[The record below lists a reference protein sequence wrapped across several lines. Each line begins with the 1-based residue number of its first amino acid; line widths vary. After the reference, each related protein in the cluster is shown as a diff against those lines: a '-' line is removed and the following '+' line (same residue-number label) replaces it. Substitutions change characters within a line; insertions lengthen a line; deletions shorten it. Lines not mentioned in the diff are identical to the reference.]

1 MRPLNRPMF
10 RYGGPIKEGIMS
22 GIREPHAGGGRIGFK
37 DGPKKKS
44 YNWFE
49 TPVGSI
55 FDPKQIALGGKKMI
69 AGAYDLGGVPLNALS
84 RMALG
89 YNPGFSGAKFM
100 GIKPDKPDTSYW
112 MGMPT
117 STKKGWTISSMKEGP
132 TAAEIE
138 LAKLKKQIADQKK
151 GTVPENLVPDGRTDD
166 EIRAEKIQKYRDI
179 MDIKGMNS
187 EAASKSLI
195 EASRLINESQDFKGD
210 IRSGSLINKII
221 QGASKAYDKPADMRR
236 AIDTLILKGEIE
248 GDIAAGKPSPYLKAA
263 KDMVATGA
271 SKNITEAM
279 KTLTKSGNSM
289 STTLGAIVSKGGRLD
304 EENVGIAYREETGN
318 IPKGMIKKT
327 EVSKWIEDNPGKNEL
342 DYVKDYLT
350 KTELAPGDYI
360 IGKRVVTVDENNKVS
375 YFY

>member
-10 RYGGPIKEGIMS
+10 RYGGPIKEGVMS

-117 STKKGWTISSMKEGP
+117 STKKGWTIPSMKEGP

-236 AIDTLILKGEIE
+236 AIDTLIVKGEIE
-248 GDIAAGKPSPYLKAA
+248 KDLNKDKNAILDTYRMKQIENLDRAAAQDSLQGDIRTYVTKQGALPSGNMLANFA
-263 KDMVATGA
+263 RGRGW
-271 SKNITEAM
+271 NITGVED
-279 KTLTKSGNSM
+279 T
-289 STTLGAIVSKGGRLD
+289 
-304 EENVGIAYREETGN
+304 
-318 IPKGMIKKT
+318 T
-327 EVSKWIEDNPGKNEL
+327 EVKKWMNNNDGKNEI
-342 DYVKDYLT
+342 DYLT
-350 KTELAPGDYI
+350 WVMSEGEIGPGVYVI
-360 IGKRVVTVDENNKVS
+360 NNRILEVDEQKKITPK
-375 YFY
+375 F

>member
-117 STKKGWTISSMKEGP
+117 STKKGWTIPSMKEGP

-210 IRSGSLINKII
+210 IRSGKLINRII

-236 AIDTLILKGEIE
+236 AIDTLIVKSEIE
-248 GDIAAGKPSPYLKAA
+248 KDLNKEKNKLDNEYKRSMIAKNEAVLAQDSLAGDLRAYATENQALPSGNTLAAF
-263 KDMVATGA
+263 ATGRGYDIKGVEDTTEV
-271 SKNITEAM
+271 KNWMTKNGGNEVAYLQDIIT
-279 KTLTKSGNSM
+279 
-289 STTLGAIVSKGGRLD
+289 
-304 EENVGIAYREETGN
+304 
-318 IPKGMIKKT
+318 KT
-327 EVSKWIEDNPGKNEL
+327 EV
-342 DYVKDYLT
+342 
-350 KTELAPGDYI
+350 APGLYVI
-360 IGKRVVTVDENNKVS
+360 NNKILAVDESKKITPVI
-375 YFY
+375 

>member
-221 QGASKAYDKPADMRR
+221 QGASKAYDKPADMKR
-236 AIDTLILKGEIE
+236 AIDTLILKSEIQHDLNKE
-248 GDIAAGKPSPYLKAA
+248 EKALANEVKRKQIEIYDKQLAGK
-263 KDMVATGA
+263 
-271 SKNITEAM
+271 
-279 KTLTKSGNSM
+279 TLNERIGEFRTKHQRNPSGNSLEGILLDIDIPVVDVAD
-289 STTLGAIVSKGGRLD
+289 TTQVDAHIKNGGD
-304 EENVGIAYREETGN
+304 
-318 IPKGMIKKT
+318 
-327 EVSKWIEDNPGKNEL
+327 EVSFMESIVEANVKEGKSVTPGV
-342 DYVKDYLT
+342 YVVKD
-350 KTELAPGDYI
+350 KI
-360 IGKRVVTVDENNKVS
+360 IIIDENGKVKKKR
-375 YFY
+375 